1 MLARTSRRLET
12 TLLLSRQSLPR
23 PARLVPRS
31 YSTPSKP
38 AQSPATAT
46 AAQPLP
52 SHDYPPYLPPS
63 APSTSTANQFLR
75 PFLQRTQSF
84 TILPAPLPQDEH
96 KNDPVFTDTVTQDK
110 LAVMDACLH
119 NLYSVP
125 RAKTLFNRLREEKQN
140 VLSTSVYNRIIASY
154 LQIAAQE
161 ESNRTMWV
169 IEAWE
174 VYRAMVAGEEGIFPD
189 HQTYALALNAWREFS
204 DIPGGPAA
212 DYKTI
217 LSHITA
223 DGRKTSLLDIVAH
236 PCIPT
241 QEDAAEITKQLA
253 RIALERQD
261 IETVN
266 ILAKA
271 ASIASGEGSLKIPE
285 AVTALKRSTDQ
296 SGNVVSEVPFNIQN
310 LRDHLAHVAYA
321 RQVLPDDMVARQRHL
336 ELSAYDMAAE
346 RLKFQSD
353 KMNELGLDGRYQD
366 KVLQE
371 YMYSW
376 HSKLSQ
382 RLAKEIKIIEQ
393 EESNKIF
400 RNSSTELTPYLT
412 LVAADRLSMIT
423 ILEAMR
429 LTGTGG
435 ISNGMKTTRAMV
447 TIGKAVENEY
457 KARLCKTHG
466 IVLPS
471 VTRPDETVFTEFGYS
486 NLHQRRLAAA
496 RQMTAG
502 DSWTAPWSQLTR
514 AQVGGVLLECLME
527 IAEITRSAKDRKTG
541 ETVYDTQPAFYHG
554 YEFVRGSKLG
564 VIKVNTAVS
573 ERIAKDSVGGVVHP
587 RLLPMLIPPRPW
599 VGPNDGAYLF
609 SKASLMRF
617 KDSVEQQKY
626 LEAAVRSGNIE
637 LVMEG
642 LNVLG
647 RTPWKINKQVF
658 DVVIQIWNSGERV
671 GKIPPAQYEE
681 PEPELPAHD
690 TDLSARAIWQ
700 GKHKLWQQNVA
711 NNHSDRCSVNY
722 KIEIARVFADETIY
736 FPHNVDFRGRAY
748 PIPPHL
754 NHMGDDLSRGL
765 LRFAVAKPLGERG
778 FRWLKIHLANLYG
791 FDKADFD
798 ERVEWIH
805 ERIDEIKDS
814 AHNPLGGNRWWMK
827 ADDPWQ
833 ALAVCFELT
842 EALESGDPLNYKSS
856 LPVHQDGTC
865 NGLQHYAAMGGDSQ
879 GAAQVNLAPVERPSD
894 VYTFVGKKVE
904 RLIDEDAKNGNVHAL
919 ALQGKITRK
928 VVKQTVMTTVYGV
941 TFVGARDQL
950 HKQLS
955 DRGDIPEELC
965 WLSSAYLAKRVLA
978 CIGDT
983 FVGAQSIQTWLNL
996 CARLI
1001 SKSISPERFD
1011 RRVTSATEEIVKREQ
1026 ARRQKAAIAKAKREG
1041 IALEDLETAEPVG
1054 RKFAVPM
1061 AKMKKEQMTSVI
1073 WTTALGLPIVQPYRK
1088 LARKQ
1093 VMTNLQSVYISDP
1106 NVPSEVNTMKQ
1117 ASAFPPNFVH
1127 SLDATHMV
1135 LTAIECSSRNLTFAA
1150 VHDSYWTH
1158 ACDIDQ
1164 MSTIIRD
1171 TFINLHASDMLRRL
1185 SEEFKERYKGYRIPV
1200 MHLDSQSAMNKK
1212 LVAAGS
1218 RVKMS
1223 SEQAEKFKMLGN
1235 LVEVTEETSEQAEV
1249 VESDLAGVAGI
1260 AKKSS
1265 KGLPTATDLTKDILA
1280 SLKEGED
1287 AAASSASTAE
1297 EEAEASTGKARET
1310 QLQKEESLRYL
1321 VDKFVD
1327 VTELFPPLPEKGSF
1341 DVNDIRKSLYF
1352 FS

>member
-1 MLARTSRRLET
+1 MSASSDAELEPYHGLEDHESFARQSPTMDGRFHQIQLAHLQSRRVEYLFATAEQKKEIALSASNHLVMLAEKAGR
-12 TLLLSRQSLPR
+12 
-23 PARLVPRS
+23 
-31 YSTPSKP
+31 
-38 AQSPATAT
+38 
-46 AAQPLP
+46 
-52 SHDYPPYLPPS
+52 
-63 APSTSTANQFLR
+63 
-75 PFLQRTQSF
+75 
-84 TILPAPLPQDEH
+84 
-96 KNDPVFTDTVTQDK
+96 QDK

-125 RAKTLFNRLREEKQN
+125 RAKTLFNRLRHEKQS
-140 VLSTSVYNRIIASY
+140 VLSTNIYNRVMSSY
-154 LQIAAQE
+154 LQMAAQE
-161 ESNRTMWV
+161 EYNRVMWV
-169 IEAWE
+169 SEAWE
-174 VYRAMVAGEEGIFPD
+174 VYRAMVSGNEGVLPD
-189 HQTYALALNAWREFS
+189 HQTYALALNAWRQFS
-204 DIPGGPAA
+204 DIPEGA

-217 LSHITA
+217 LFHITT
-223 DGRKTSLLDIVAH
+223 DSRKISLLDIVAH

-241 QEDAAEITKQLA
+241 QEDAADITKALA
-253 RIALERQD
+253 RIALEKQD
-261 IETVN
+261 IDTVN

-271 ASIASGEGSLKIPE
+271 ASIASGDNLKIPE
-285 AVTALKRSTDQ
+285 AVTALKHTTDE
-296 SGNVVSEVPFNIQN
+296 SGKVVSEVPFNIQN
-310 LRDHLAHVAYA
+310 LRDHLANVAYA

-346 RLKFQSD
+346 RLKFQHD
-353 KMNELGLDGRYQD
+353 KMNERGLDNRYQD

-376 HSKLSQ
+376 HSKLSE

-393 EESNKIF
+393 EEANKIF
-400 RNSSTELTPYLT
+400 RNSATELTPYLS
-412 LVAADRLSMIT
+412 LVAPDRLSMIT

-457 KARLCKTHG
+457 KARMCKTNG
-466 IVLPS
+466 ISLPS

-496 RQMTAG
+496 RQMTVG
-502 DSWTAPWSQLTR
+502 ESWTAPWSQLTR
-514 AQVGGVLLECLME
+514 AQVGGVLLECLMD

-541 ETVYDTQPAFYHG
+541 EVVYDTQPAFYHG
-554 YEFVRGSKLG
+554 YEFVRGNKLG

-573 ERIAKDSVGGVVHP
+573 ERIAKDPLGGVVHP
-587 RLLPMLIPPRPW
+587 RLLPMLIPPKPW
-599 VGPNDGAYLF
+599 VGPSDGAYLF

-617 KDSVEQQKY
+617 KESVEQQKY
-626 LEAAVRSGNIE
+626 LEAAVRSGNVE

-671 GKIPPAQYEE
+671 GKIPPAQYDEAE
-681 PEPELPAHD
+681 PQAPVDES
-690 TDLSARAIWQ
+690 DLSARSIWLQ
-700 GKHKLWQQNVA
+700 KHKLWQQNVA

-722 KIEIARVFADETIY
+722 KIEIARVYADETIY
-736 FPHNVDFRGRAY
+736 FPHNLDFRGRAY

-765 LRFAVAKPLGERG
+765 LQFATTKPLGERG
-778 FRWLKIHLANLYG
+778 FRWLKIHLANLCG

-798 ERVEWIH
+798 ERVEWVH
-805 ERIDEIKDS
+805 ERVDQIKES
-814 AHNPLGGNRWWMK
+814 AHNPLGGSRWWMK

-833 ALAVCFELT
+833 CLAVCFELT
-842 EALESGDPLNYKSS
+842 AALESGDPLNFQSS

-879 GAAQVNLAPVERPSD
+879 GAAQVNLAPVDRPSD

-904 RLIDEDAKNGNVHAL
+904 RLVDEDAKNGNVHAI

-965 WLSSAYLAKRVLA
+965 WLSSAYLAKKVLA

-1001 SKSISPERFD
+1001 SKSISPERFE
-1011 RRVTSATEEIVKREQ
+1011 RRVVKQQEEMEKKEK
-1026 ARRQKAAIAKAKREG
+1026 AKLKKKAKAAKGLAASSSSSKAKAVVVS
-1041 IALEDLETAEPVG
+1041 AEDLEEGEEDEG
-1054 RKFAVPM
+1054 RSKKPFAVPM

-1088 LARKQ
+1088 SARRQ

-1127 SLDATHMV
+1127 SLDATHMI

-1164 MSTIIRD
+1164 MSAIIRD
-1171 TFINLHASDMLRRL
+1171 TFINLHASDMLKRL
-1185 SEEFKERYKGYRIPV
+1185 SAEFKERYKNYRIPV
-1200 MHLDSQSAMNKK
+1200 MHLERQTSLNKK
-1212 LVAAGS
+1212 LVAAGA

-1223 SEQAEKFKMLGN
+1223 PEQAATYKALGT
-1235 LVEVTEETSEQAEV
+1235 LIEVTEETSEQAKV
-1249 VESDLAGVAGI
+1249 VESDLAGLDGVVVTSSP
-1260 AKKSS
+1260 KKDSD
-1265 KGLPTATDLTKDILA
+1265 LPSAADLAKDILA

-1287 AAASSASTAE
+1287 ASASSTEVE
-1297 EEAEASTGKARET
+1297 ETPEAQKGSA
-1310 QLQKEESLRYL
+1310 LKEENLEYL
-1321 VDKFVD
+1321 MNKFVD
-1327 VTELFPPLPEKGSF
+1327 VTELLPPLPEKGSF